1 MALTKEEIFHNL
13 SVSSPGTITINSVI
27 KVKDG
32 DIIVS
37 SNNAF
42 RDIQPYAI
50 VDGVVVETDVSG
62 ENDLVQKVAAKLWT
76 KAIKDSS
83 KEYLDE
89 VVAE

>member
-1 MALTKEEIFHNL
+1 MALTKEEIFYNL
-13 SVSSPGTITINSVI
+13 SVSSPGTITITSVM

-37 SNNAF
+37 SNTAS

-50 VDGVVVETDVSG
+50 VDGVVVETDVSS
-62 ENDLVQKVAAKLWT
+62 ENDLVQKVAAKLWI
-76 KAIKDSS
+76 KAVKDSL
-83 KEYLDE
+83 KEHLDE

>member
-1 MALTKEEIFHNL
+1 MALTKEEIFHDL
-13 SVSSPGTITINSVI
+13 SVSSPGTITVNSAV

-37 SNNAF
+37 SNNVTK
-42 RDIQPYAI
+42 DIQPYAI

-76 KAIKDSS
+76 KAVKDSS

-89 VVAE
+89 VVAG

>member
-13 SVSSPGTITINSVI
+13 SVSSPGTITINSVV

-32 DIIVS
+32 DILLA
-37 SNNAF
+37 SNNAIK
-42 RDIQPYAI
+42 DIQPYAI

-76 KAIKDSS
+76 KAIKDSL
-83 KEYLDE
+83 KEHLDA